1 MRLAALN
8 GYKALIFPICPF
20 CGKETAPTEI
30 CYEWNTDAVTAQ
42 TGCFNEECPG
52 CKGKMRFLVRIR
64 PEDEEK
70 AVGDFLGK
78 ENLFFKGIKAAKK
91 AELPT
96 VVTPGVTRTSST
108 PSRMIRQSP
117 WGLSG
122 RSVMGPVPEMVRSR
136 RERL

>member
-1 MRLAALN
+1 MYFRLP
-8 GYKALIFPICPF
+8 GRCSFRRPDSRKALERMASTPSGMVNSSRTGHWLNAYTPMVRSVS
-20 CGKETAPTEI
+20 GRVTE
-30 CYEWNTDAVTAQ
+30 
-42 TGCFNEECPG
+42 
-52 CKGKMRFLVRIR
+52 RR
-64 PEDEEK
+64 
-70 AVGDFLGK
+70 LG
-78 ENLFFKGIKAAKK
+78 AAKK